1 MPKISKNPDYN
12 NLLKQIKLKVKKL
25 EEIAV
30 SLNFDLAETIN
41 SSKVTERNIRSKQN
55 ELLDILIALDQIE
68 KVLIN
73 INNTF
78 VDIKKEL

>member
-55 ELLDILIALDQIE
+55 ELLDILTVLGQIE
-68 KVLIN
+68 KVFIN

>member
-68 KVLIN
+68 KVLIS
-73 INNTF
+73 INDTF
-78 VDIKKEL
+78 VDIKKQL